1 MTPQEQDLIS
11 QLLARL
17 KQTDVQGK
25 DAEAEALIKA
35 GVAAQPDVPYL
46 LVQTVLI
53 QNMTLEAAQAH
64 ITELEQKLAA
74 AQQAAAK
81 PTSFLGGRTGS
92 VPASPAAAPSAAAP
106 SPWGSRQATAAPPAQ
121 PWGAAPPPGGSA
133 GMGPGMGQ
141 GMGMGG
147 GGGFLRTAAATAA
160 GVAGG
165 ALLFQGISSMF
176 GGHNAGLGGVPA
188 AGLAGIP
195 PDTSRDSLLEQQGLA
210 PSDNKLPDNQLV
222 DNQQTEDQ
230 TANQWDTADAGD
242 QDNGGFD
249 DGGGFGGGGFDDS
262 SDV

>member
-1 MTPQEQDLIS
+1 MTPQEQDLIT
-11 QLLARL
+11 QLLERL
-17 KQTDVQGK
+17 KRTDVQGK
-25 DAEAEALIKA
+25 DLEAEALIRA

-53 QNMTLEAAQAH
+53 QNMTLDAAQAR
-64 ITELEQKLAA
+64 ITELEQQLAA

-92 VPASPAAAPSAAAP
+92 VPASPSAVSPAAAP
-106 SPWGSRQATAAPPAQ
+106 SPWGSRQAAVAPPAQ
-121 PWGAAPPPGGSA
+121 PWGAPPGGPG
-133 GMGPGMGQ
+133 GMGQGIGQ

-147 GGGFLRTAAATAA
+147 GGGFLRNAAATAA

-165 ALLFQGISSMF
+165 ALLFQGISSLL
-176 GGHNAGLGGVPA
+176 GGHNAGLGGTPA

-195 PDTSRDSLLEQQGLA
+195 ADSSRDNLLEQQGLA
-210 PSDNKLPDNQLV
+210 PSDSRLA
-222 DNQQTEDQ
+222 DNQQAEDQ
-230 TANQWDTADAGD
+230 TPDQWDTADAGG

-249 DGGGFGGGGFDDS
+249 DGGGFDGGGFDDS

>member
-1 MTPQEQDLIS
+1 MTPQEQDLIT

-25 DAEAEALIKA
+25 DVEAEALIKA

-53 QNMTLEAAQAH
+53 QNMTLDAAQAR
-64 ITELEQKLAA
+64 ITELEQQLAA

-92 VPASPAAAPSAAAP
+92 VPASPAAAPPAAAP
-106 SPWGSRQATAAPPAQ
+106 SPWGSRQQVAAAPPAQ
-121 PWGAAPPPGGSA
+121 PWGGAPAGGPGG
-133 GMGPGMGQ
+133 MGQGMGQ

-147 GGGFLRTAAATAA
+147 GGFLRNAAATAA

-176 GGHNAGLGGVPA
+176 GGHNAGLGGTPA
-188 AGLAGIP
+188 AGLAGVP
-195 PDTSRDSLLEQQGLA
+195 TDASRDSLLQQQGLA
-210 PSDNKLPDNQLV
+210 PSDNRQA
-222 DNQQTEDQ
+222 DNQQAEDQ
-230 TANQWDTADAGD
+230 TADQWDTADAGD

-249 DGGGFGGGGFDDS
+249 GGGFDDT

>member
-1 MTPQEQDLIS
+1 MTPQEQDLIT

-53 QNMTLEAAQAH
+53 QNMTLEAAQAR
-64 ITELEQKLAA
+64 ITELEQQLAA

-92 VPASPAAAPSAAAP
+92 VPASPAAAPPQASP
-106 SPWGSRQATAAPPAQ
+106 SPWGSRQP
-121 PWGAAPPPGGSA
+121 AAPPPAQAWGTPAG
-133 GMGPGMGQ
+133 GMGP

-147 GGGFLRTAAATAA
+147 GGGFLRNAMATAA

-176 GGHNAGLGGVPA
+176 GGHNAGLGGTPA
-188 AGLAGIP
+188 AGLADIP
-195 PDTSRDSLLEQQGLA
+195 ADTSRAGLLEQQGLA

>member
-1 MTPQEQDLIS
+1 MTPQEQDLIT

-17 KQTDVQGK
+17 KQTDVQDK

-92 VPASPAAAPSAAAP
+92 VPASPAAAPPAAAP
-106 SPWGSRQATAAPPAQ
+106 SPWGSRQAPAAPPAQ
-121 PWGAAPPPGGSA
+121 PGATPPPGGP
-133 GMGPGMGQ
+133 GGMGQ
-141 GMGMGG
+141 GMGMG

-165 ALLFQGISSMF
+165 ALLFQGISSLF
-176 GGHNAGLGGVPA
+176 GGHTAGRGGLPA
-188 AGLAGIP
+188 PGLA
-195 PDTSRDSLLEQQGLA
+195 
-210 PSDNKLPDNQLV
+210 
-222 DNQQTEDQ
+222 
-230 TANQWDTADAGD
+230 
-242 QDNGGFD
+242 
-249 DGGGFGGGGFDDS
+249 
-262 SDV
+262 